1 MHNKGTYKI
10 RVYIVEDQALIRASL
25 RAMLE
30 LEPEIE
36 VVGEAPEANQALQEI
51 EAPGV
56 DIVLMDIGLPGMDG
70 IQATRLLKQKHQ
82 GLPVVMLTSYQDE
95 YVAEALEAGASG
107 YILKSSTRQ
116 QLVQAVKSAHDGQA
130 PIDPSVTGKLVREIA
145 ELKRA
150 HADSLLTPRQVA
162 ILKLVASGTKYKEIA
177 SELFISETTVNR
189 EMRNIYNRLG
199 VNDAAHAVSEAYKKR
214 LI

>member
-1 MHNKGTYKI
+1 M
-10 RVYIVEDQALIRASL
+10 EDQALIRASL